1 MAKVLVV
8 EDDPALQKQLEEYL
22 RFEKYTVEAVG
33 DGADASHRL
42 LISKYDLVILDWNLP
57 GMSGPE
63 VLKKM
68 RGAGCST
75 PVLML
80 TGKSNI
86 MDKTEGFDSG
96 ADDYLTKPFDLKEV
110 GLRAKALLRRPQA
123 MLTGTIDFGF
133 VSLDP
138 HAHKVFLDGDE
149 IQMLPKEFALLEFF
163 MRHPGQIF
171 SQEALL
177 ESVWK
182 SESES
187 SIHTVYVHVRNLRKK
202 LTRDGKPQI
211 IKTVHN
217 MGYKLELD

>member
-1 MAKVLVV
+1 
-8 EDDPALQKQLEEYL
+8 
-22 RFEKYTVEAVG
+22 
-33 DGADASHRL
+33 
-42 LISKYDLVILDWNLP
+42 
-57 GMSGPE
+57 
-63 VLKKM
+63 
-68 RGAGCST
+68 
-75 PVLML
+75 ML

-86 MDKTEGFDSG
+86 ADKAEGFDSG

-123 MLTGTIDFGF
+123 MLTGTIDIGGI
-133 VSLDP
+133 SLDP
-138 HAHKVFLDGDE
+138 HAHKVFLHGVE

-163 MRHPGQIF
+163 MRHPGHIF

-177 ESVWK
+177 DSVWK

-202 LTRDGKPQI
+202 LSADGKSQL

-217 MGYKLELD
+217 MGYKFEAD

>member
-33 DGADASHRL
+33 DGADAAHRL

-57 GMSGPE
+57 GMSGTD

-68 RGAGCST
+68 RSAGCST

-123 MLTGTIDFGF
+123 MLTGTIDFGG

-138 HAHKVFLDGDE
+138 HAHKVFLDGE
-149 IQMLPKEFALLEFF
+149 EVQMLPKEFALLEFF
-163 MRHPGQIF
+163 MRHPGQIY

-177 ESVWK
+177 ESVWN

>member
-8 EDDPALQKQLEEYL
+8 EDDPALQKQLEDFL

-33 DGADASHRL
+33 DGGEASHRL

-63 VLKKM
+63 VLKKL
-68 RGAGCST
+68 RGSGCST

-86 MDKTEGFDSG
+86 MDKTEGFDAG

-123 MLTGTIDFGF
+123 MLTGTIDIGF

-138 HAHKVFLDGDE
+138 HAHKVFLDGEE

-202 LTRDGKPQI
+202 LNRDGKPQI

>member
-8 EDDPALQKQLEEYL
+8 EDDPALQKQLEEFL
-22 RFEKYTVEAVG
+22 RFEKHTVEAVG
-33 DGADASHRL
+33 DGAEAAHRL

-57 GMSGPE
+57 GMSGTD

-68 RGAGCST
+68 RGSGCYT

-123 MLTGTIDFGF
+123 MLTGTIDIGG
-133 VSLDP
+133 VSLEP
-138 HAHKVFLDGDE
+138 HAHKVFLDGQE

-202 LTRDGKPQI
+202 LSRDGKSQI

>member
-8 EDDPALQKQLEEYL
+8 EDDPALQKQLEEFL
-22 RFEKYTVEAVG
+22 RFEKHTVEAVG
-33 DGADASHRL
+33 DGGDAHHRL
-42 LISKYDLVILDWNLP
+42 KISKYDLVILDWNLP

-63 VLKKM
+63 VLKAM
-68 RGAGCST
+68 RGSGCST

-80 TGKSNI
+80 TGKGNI
-86 MDKTEGFDSG
+86 ADKTEGFDSG

-123 MLTGTIDFGF
+123 MLTGTIDFGG

-138 HAHKVFLDGDE
+138 HAHKVFLDGE
-149 IQMLPKEFALLEFF
+149 EVQMLPKEFALLEFF

-177 ESVWK
+177 ESVWN

-217 MGYKLELD
+217 MGYKLELE

>member
-8 EDDPALQKQLEEYL
+8 EDDPALQKQLEEFL
-22 RFEKYTVEAVG
+22 RFEKHTVEAVG
-33 DGADASHRL
+33 DGAEAAHRL

-57 GMSGPE
+57 GMSGTD

-68 RGAGCST
+68 RGSGCYT

-123 MLTGTIDFGF
+123 MLTGTIDIGG

-138 HAHKVFLDGDE
+138 HAHKVFLDGQE

-202 LTRDGKPQI
+202 LSRDGKSQI

>member
-8 EDDPALQKQLEEYL
+8 EDDPALQKQLEEFL
-22 RFEKYTVEAVG
+22 RFEKHTVEAVG
-33 DGADASHRL
+33 DGAEAAHRL

-68 RGAGCST
+68 RGSGCYT

-123 MLTGTIDFGF
+123 MLTGTIDIGG

-138 HAHKVFLDGDE
+138 HAHKVFLDGQE

-187 SIHTVYVHVRNLRKK
+187 SIHTG
-202 LTRDGKPQI
+202 TS
-211 IKTVHN
+211 
-217 MGYKLELD
+217 M

>member
-8 EDDPALQKQLEEYL
+8 EDDPALQKQLEEFL
-22 RFEKYTVEAVG
+22 RFEKHTVEAVG
-33 DGADASHRL
+33 DGAEAAHRL

-57 GMSGPE
+57 GMSGTD

-68 RGAGCST
+68 RGSGCYT

-96 ADDYLTKPFDLKEV
+96 ADDYLTKPFDLKEL

-123 MLTGTIDFGF
+123 MLTGTIDIGG

-138 HAHKVFLDGDE
+138 HAHKVFLDGQE

-202 LTRDGKPQI
+202 LSRDGKSQI

>member
-1 MAKVLVV
+1 MAKILVV
-8 EDDPALQKQLEEYL
+8 EDDPALQKQLEEFM
-22 RFEKYTVEAVG
+22 RFEKHTVEAVG
-33 DGADASHRL
+33 DGADAAHRL

-57 GMSGPE
+57 GMTGPE
-63 VLKKM
+63 VLKSM
-68 RGAGCST
+68 RGSGCAT

-80 TGKSNI
+80 TGKGNI
-86 MDKTEGFDSG
+86 ADKTEGFDSG

-123 MLTGTIDFGF
+123 MLTGTIDIGGI
-133 VSLDP
+133 SLDP
-138 HAHKVFLDGDE
+138 HAHKVFLDGAE
-149 IQMLPKEFALLEFF
+149 IQMLPKEFALLEFL

-202 LTRDGKPQI
+202 LSQDGKPHI

>member
-8 EDDPALQKQLEEYL
+8 EDDPALQKQLEDFL

-33 DGADASHRL
+33 DGGEASHRL

-63 VLKKM
+63 VLKKL
-68 RGAGCST
+68 RGSGCST

-86 MDKTEGFDSG
+86 MDKTEGFDAG
-96 ADDYLTKPFDLKEV
+96 ADDYLTKPFELKEV

-123 MLTGTIDFGF
+123 MLTGTIDIGF

-138 HAHKVFLDGDE
+138 HAHKVFLDGEE
-149 IQMLPKEFALLEFF
+149 IQLLPKEFALLEFF

-202 LTRDGKPQI
+202 LNRDGKPQI

-217 MGYKLELD
+217 MGYKLESD

>member
-8 EDDPALQKQLEEYL
+8 EDDPALQKQLEDFL

-33 DGADASHRL
+33 DGGEASHRL

-63 VLKKM
+63 VLKKL
-68 RGAGCST
+68 RGSGCST

-86 MDKTEGFDSG
+86 MDKTEGFDAG

-123 MLTGTIDFGF
+123 MLTGTIDIGF

-138 HAHKVFLDGDE
+138 HAHKVFLDGEE

-202 LTRDGKPQI
+202 LNRDGKPQI
-211 IKTVHN
+211 LKTVHN